1 MTEAYQYLFEEMSA
15 MGSKRVAVI
24 IGRFNPPTI
33 GHYAIFDKVKRVL
46 HANKK
51 LDIDVVPVVMV
62 IGGSKSD
69 NDKERNPLS
78 VDDRIS
84 FMKASSKADGVIF
97 MSAKNAFAALASLR
111 SSDMEPIAVAAG
123 SDRIEDYKRI
133 LDTNFK
139 TPDGKP
145 IKHFKITLDRDKD
158 AGVEQHS
165 EDKVAALD
173 KILDKLSKSGEID
186 IDLVSASLARRAVN
200 RDMHKEFS
208 ILTGLQ
214 SKSVLADKMFD
225 KIQFSLR
232 TS

>member
-1 MTEAYQYLFEEMSA
+1 MSEDYQYLFEEMPA
-15 MGSKRVAVI
+15 MGSKRIAVI

-51 LDIDVVPVVMV
+51 LNIDVIPVVMV

-69 NDKERNPLS
+69 SDTQRNPLPL
-78 VDDRIS
+78 DARIA
-84 FMKASSKADGVIF
+84 FMKASGKADGVIF
-97 MSAKNAFAALASLR
+97 MSAKNAFAALANLR
-111 SSDMEPIAVAAG
+111 GADMEPIAIAAG

-158 AGVEQHS
+158 AGVEQGS
-165 EDKVAALD
+165 EDKILALD
-173 KILDKLSKSGEID
+173 KILDSLSKTGKID
-186 IDLVSASLARRAVN
+186 IDLVSASLARRAVE
-200 RDMHKEFS
+200 RELRKEFA

-214 SKSVLADKMFD
+214 SKQVLADKMFD
-225 KIQFSLR
+225 KIQFSFKA
-232 TS
+232 T